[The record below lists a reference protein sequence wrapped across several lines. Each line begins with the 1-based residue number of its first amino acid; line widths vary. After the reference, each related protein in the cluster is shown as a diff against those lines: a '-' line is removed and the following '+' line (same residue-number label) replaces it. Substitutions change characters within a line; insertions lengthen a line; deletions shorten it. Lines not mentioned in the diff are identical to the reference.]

1 MCIECHQDE
10 EERFEGMPASWKK
23 EMDET
28 IATPRQHVDDE
39 GLAVLDKLRKS
50 GVYHNI
56 EASRAILRGI
66 TDGDVATDK
75 TASER

>member
-1 MCIECHQDE
+1 MECHQDE
-10 EERFEGMPASWKK
+10 EERYEGLPASWKK